1 MNDFLNTG
9 IGSTARS
16 MRVVSLKKIEIKTPS
31 GLSDKIA
38 FTMVDDN
45 ERTFEISDSFIQDY
59 KTGEPTIKG
68 NWYSTDKKGQ
78 LLPNSTLAQ
87 IMRFY
92 DVTALKDF
100 EGKQLELR
108 PDPRDFLVIVGCNM
122 DEETE
127 ETKELFN

>member
-1 MNDFLNTG
+1 
-9 IGSTARS
+9 
-16 MRVVSLKKIEIKTPS
+16 
-31 GLSDKIA
+31 
-38 FTMVDDN
+38 
-45 ERTFEISDSFIQDY
+45 
-59 KTGEPTIKG
+59 
-68 NWYSTDKKGQ
+68 
-78 LLPNSTLAQ
+78 
-87 IMRFY
+87 MRFY